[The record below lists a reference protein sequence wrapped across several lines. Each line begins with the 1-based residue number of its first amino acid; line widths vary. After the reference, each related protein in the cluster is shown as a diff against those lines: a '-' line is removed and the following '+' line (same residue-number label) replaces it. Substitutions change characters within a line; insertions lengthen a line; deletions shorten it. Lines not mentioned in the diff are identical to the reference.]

1 MVTWLFKLSQMEYLQ
16 FKLLHKILD
25 HNISKNNFNTLKN
38 GVTNIGV
45 INKIKYMFLI
55 FTKRE
60 N

>member
-1 MVTWLFKLSQMEYLQ
+1 MEYLQ